1 MPLQGH
7 VIASKSGHA
16 ANVELVKK
24 IKKVYQKKILQQQYL
39 YSDKGG
45 FIDINSILN
54 LLPHRYPFV
63 LVDRIVDI
71 TPGEKLT
78 AFKNVTINEPFFQGH
93 FPTQPVMPGVLV
105 LEAMAQAGAFLVL
118 NNVPEPLKKNM
129 LFSSITDSKFR
140 APIVPGDQVKIKM
153 QLAKIRL
160 GAVKLIGKAFVDDKL
175 VAEANLMANIVN
187 RAGS

>member
-1 MPLQGH
+1 MDKRSQFN
-7 VIASKSGHA
+7 I
-16 ANVELVKK
+16 
-24 IKKVYQKKILQQQYL
+24 QDILE
-39 YSDKGG
+39 
-45 FIDINSILN
+45 
-54 LLPHRYPFV
+54 LLPHRYPMV
-63 LVDRIVDI
+63 LIDRII
-71 TPGEKLT
+71 EIEHGKTLT
-78 AFKNVTINEPFFQGH
+78 AIKNVTINEPFFAGH
-93 FPTQPVMPGVLV
+93 FPSQPIMPAVLI
-105 LEAMAQAGAFLVL
+105 LESMAQAGAFLVL
-118 NNVPEPLKKNM
+118 NNVTEPLKKNM

>member
-1 MPLQGH
+1 MDKRSQFN
-7 VIASKSGHA
+7 I
-16 ANVELVKK
+16 
-24 IKKVYQKKILQQQYL
+24 QDILE
-39 YSDKGG
+39 
-45 FIDINSILN
+45 
-54 LLPHRYPFV
+54 LLPHRYPMV
-63 LVDRIVDI
+63 LIDRII
-71 TPGEKLT
+71 EIEHGKTLT
-78 AFKNVTINEPFFQGH
+78 AIKNVTINEPFFAGH
-93 FPTQPVMPGVLV
+93 FPSQPIMPAVLI
-105 LEAMAQAGAFLVL
+105 LESMAQAGAFLVL

-140 APIVPGDQVKIKM
+140 APIVPGDQVKIRM